1 MFSAVVLKESD
12 RASTTS
18 PGRHRMRNTLVV
30 GQIALAVVLLTV
42 SGLMARTFV
51 TMRRVQPGF
60 ARPTEVET
68 FDLSLPATLIADGKQ
83 VVPTYEQISARLRQI
98 PGVTAVGLDII
109 TMDGRASKGPIFV
122 EGVAAP
128 ALPPIRF
135 IRQVG
140 TGYFEAMENPIIAG
154 RSITWTDIHQLRP
167 LALISENLALEY
179 WDTPAKAIGHRIRS
193 FANEPWQEIVGVV
206 GNVRADGLNHPPPAL
221 VYVPV
226 ANEQA
231 VNRFVMYVVRSGRAG
246 TANFLRELQQ
256 AVWSV
261 NARVPLANVRTLA
274 EIQADSMAPT
284 SFATV
289 MLAIAATV
297 ALLLA
302 LVGVYGVVSYIVA
315 ERTYEVGIRMALG
328 AQVGDVRRLF
338 VRQGLVLTLIGI
350 AIGLG
355 GAVLMT
361 PVMAALLY
369 GVGPVDPVTYTAVSI
384 ALAGVAL
391 LATYLPARRAS
402 RVQPIIALRSR
413 V

>member
-1 MFSAVVLKESD
+1 
-12 RASTTS
+12 
-18 PGRHRMRNTLVV
+18 
-30 GQIALAVVLLTV
+30 
-42 SGLMARTFV
+42 
-51 TMRRVQPGF
+51 
-60 ARPTEVET
+60 
-68 FDLSLPATLIADGKQ
+68 
-83 VVPTYEQISARLRQI
+83 
-98 PGVTAVGLDII
+98 
-109 TMDGRASKGPIFV
+109 
-122 EGVAAP
+122 
-128 ALPPIRF
+128 
-135 IRQVG
+135 
-140 TGYFEAMENPIIAG
+140 
-154 RSITWTDIHQLRP
+154 
-167 LALISENLALEY
+167 
-179 WDTPAKAIGHRIRS
+179 
-193 FANEPWQEIVGVV
+193 
-206 GNVRADGLNHPPPAL
+206 
-221 VYVPV
+221 
-226 ANEQA
+226 
-231 VNRFVMYVVRSGRAG
+231 
-246 TANFLRELQQ
+246 
-256 AVWSV
+256 
-261 NARVPLANVRTLA
+261 
-274 EIQADSMAPT
+274 MAPT

-328 AQVGDVRRLF
+328 AQSGDVRRLF

-384 ALAGVAL
+384 ALAGVTL